1 MSLMLGRAFFSG
13 LPMMLW
19 SSGRLFPKS
28 GAADI
33 PVNGPSFAA
42 SSSVLF
48 SPRAD
53 PAPGDL
59 RELAALSGSTEWAR
73 LS

>member
-28 GAADI
+28 DA
-33 PVNGPSFAA
+33 PVNGPAFPA
-42 SSSVLF
+42 SSGVPV